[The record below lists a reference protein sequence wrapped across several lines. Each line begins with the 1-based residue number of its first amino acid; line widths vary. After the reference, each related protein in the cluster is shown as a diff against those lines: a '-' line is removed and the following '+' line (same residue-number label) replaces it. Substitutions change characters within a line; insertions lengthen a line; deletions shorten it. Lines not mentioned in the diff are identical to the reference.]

1 MAEPAPSQQVL
12 LPGGNLS
19 LSLRSP
25 RRRARPLKSKLVWI
39 GLAVV
44 VLTGALLW
52 VLRNENDN
60 TKEDITWLTMAE
72 TAGQPPGAFTR
83 LKFRILA
90 SSKRLWSLYAAAH
103 KQMSMEASFLSYP
116 EDFPPHLPLSVQTFT
131 NADGMRAWVLSA
143 AEWSELKAH
152 ARDRTLVA
160 VRMTTME
167 GQESGAATGPMEVG
181 FLPRVQHGKFNLR
194 VRAVWARDTNR
205 IRIRREPHQDG
216 PRLLISHWPVAPLFR
231 TAARCCRWRRVACS
245 WRRAGENYW
254 FTLSAMAIDSKG
266 DPKK

>member
-1 MAEPAPSQQVL
+1 MAETAPISTTAAAGRQSQ
-12 LPGGNLS
+12 PGP
-19 LSLRSP
+19 P
-25 RRRARPLKSKLVWI
+25 RCRAGPLKSKFVWI

-44 VLTGALLW
+44 VLTVALLW
-52 VLRNENDN
+52 VLQNEKDN

-83 LKFRILA
+83 LKFRILG

-143 AEWSELKAH
+143 AEWSELKAR
-152 ARDRTLVA
+152 ARDRSLVA

-167 GQESGAATGPMEVG
+167 DQESGAATGPMSVG

-194 VRAVWARDTNR
+194 VRAVWAGDTKSDSSSAGTASGWTTITNFALACR
-205 IRIRREPHQDG
+205 ALIPNGGALVVDG
-216 PRLLISHWPVAPLFR
+216 GKSPVAGGAQA
-231 TAARCCRWRRVACS
+231 T
-245 WRRAGENYW
+245 NYW
-254 FTLSAMAIDSKG
+254 FTLSAVAIDSKG
-266 DPKK
+266 NPKK